1 MEKEHKYLSKFLS
14 YTLRHHPEKIG
25 LTLDNQGWADVST
38 LIAKMNEKNASIT
51 IEILESIVAEND
63 KKRFAFNADKTRIR
77 ASQGHSITID
87 LNLQPTKPPA
97 TLFHG
102 TAINNLE
109 SIRENGLVK
118 QSRQHVHLSATKE
131 TATQV
136 GSRHGKVVVLVVQS
150 LKMHQDGYAFYLS
163 ENNVWL
169 TDHVPE
175 KYIDK

>member
-25 LTLDNQGWADVST
+25 LTLDNEGWANVNT
-38 LIAKMNEKNASIT
+38 LIAKMNENNTNIT

-87 LNLQPTKPPA
+87 LNLQPTEPPA
-97 TLFHG
+97 ILFHG

-109 SIRENGLVK
+109 SIHKNGLVK

-136 GSRHGKVVVLVVQS
+136 GSRHGKVVVLIVQS